1 MIIINKSGYLK
12 YNNLKFRCALGKAGV
27 ESRKQEGDNVTP
39 KGTFKIVK
47 IYYRSD
53 RIKKIS
59 SKFRPIKIT
68 KNMGWCDDPNS
79 KNYNQLIKLPTKY
92 GHEKLHKKNNVYDLI
107 VVLNYNMN
115 PIIKN
120 KGSAIFIHVAKK
132 KYKKTAGCIALKKIH
147 LLNLIKKIKKN
158 TKVIIN

>member
-27 ESRKQEGDNVTP
+27 QGSKREGDNVTP

-147 LLNLIKKIKKN
+147 LLSLIKKIEKN